1 MERRDLSAVLAGD
14 DRLAARLEG
23 LARDAPMVFVAGL
36 PGSGK
41 SLLIR
46 ELAHL
51 AASAGRA
58 IHLLQWDVARP
69 CFEASPAGRRY
80 PLADGVT
87 HVVIRKAV
95 GLWAR
100 RAVVRWARP
109 GTVRERVLIGET
121 PLIGGR
127 LIELARP
134 SEDSA
139 EPLLA
144 SPSARFLVPVP
155 SRAVREVLEAE
166 RARRAER
173 PLHAREREDA
183 PPAVLRA
190 LWQELLG
197 AARGLGVAGAPA
209 DAATPYD
216 PELYARVYR
225 AVLRH
230 RHAEVASMEVVL
242 PTADVSVYD
251 VAVPRRELT
260 PDPLEIEDLIAEV
273 EARHPDVQTLER
285 EAQRWYVV

>member
-1 MERRDLSAVLAGD
+1 VTASVAGGD
-14 DRLAARLEG
+14 PPLAARLER
-23 LARDAPMVFVAGL
+23 LARDARMVFVAGL

-51 AASAGRA
+51 GASAGRA
-58 IHLLQWDVARP
+58 IHLIQWDVARP
-69 CFEASPAGRRY
+69 CFEASLAGLRH

-100 RAVVRWARP
+100 RAVARWARHCTGP
-109 GTVRERVLIGET
+109 EHVLVGET
-121 PLIGGR
+121 PFIGGR

-134 SEDSA
+134 SEDPA

-155 SRAVREVLEAE
+155 SRRVRELLEAE

-173 PLHAREREDA
+173 PRHPREREDA
-183 PPAVLRA
+183 PPHVLQA
-190 LWQELLG
+190 LWRELVG
-197 AARGLGVAGAPA
+197 AARALGIAGVRP
-209 DAATPYD
+209 DDEPPYD
-216 PELYARVYR
+216 PAVYARVYR

-230 RHAEVASMEVVL
+230 RHADIAPMKVVL
-242 PTADVSVYD
+242 PTAGVSVYD
-251 VAVPRRELT
+251 VAVARSELT
-260 PDPLEIEDLIAEV
+260 PDQGEIEELIAEV
-273 EARHPDVQTLER
+273 EQRYPDLAALER
-285 EAQRWYVV
+285 EAQGWYVV